1 MKQRS
6 DKCHVRMKPDFLFDL
21 KKRFKSEYT
30 SWIYICFKLA
40 DVRKV
45 GYEPNKFFKVDRDT
59 ICKLLHTNTSTITRE
74 VQKLISYGLI
84 EQKGRE
90 YRILNN
96 DMNSIFEDTEGF
108 PKHIRIY
115 NNFLIDFFERLNQE
129 YPDIENKDRSV
140 IKTAE
145 VFFYLIAKNRHCLI
159 KTPILESDETSK
171 TISAFL
177 NHDED
182 CVKEYLEALES
193 IGQIEI
199 DEDGKI
205 KTLYGYGR
213 SERFKK
219 IPKERRNYY
228 ETNMINNEDEIKED
242 DYQNEPVQFELNEES
257 ILKSVDEHKKPVQSE
272 LKEESI
278 LKSVDEHKE
287 YVQAPEPITDREKIR
302 MLEIMANGNSEKFKN
317 LLLKYNISLEDNL
330 KNFNNN
336 NKINNS
342 KSINSEIKNNITE
355 DEILEEEDEL
365 SEEERKQHLDFKVI
379 YNVLK
384 KFPDNNERRK
394 IFYVNLISKETFDLF
409 LSGLKDY
416 LGEEEFNSWE
426 NETFPG
432 HNENKFDVLW
442 SN

>member
-6 DKCHVRMKPDFLFDL
+6 EKCHVRMKPDFLFDL
-21 KKRFKSEYT
+21 KKRFKSQYT

-45 GYEPNKFFKVDRDT
+45 GYEPNKFFKVDRDI
-59 ICKLLHTNTSTITRE
+59 ICKLLHTNSSTITRE

-96 DMNSIFEDTEGF
+96 DMNSIFEDSDGF

-115 NNFLIDFFERLNQE
+115 NNFLIDFFERLNHE

-228 ETNMINNEDEIKED
+228 ETNMINNEDEREEE
-242 DYQNEPVQFELNEES
+242 DYQNEPVQSELN
-257 ILKSVDEHKKPVQSE
+257 
-272 LKEESI
+272 EESI

-287 YVQAPEPITDREKIR
+287 YVQTPEPFTEENKIR

-317 LLLKYNISLEDNL
+317 LLLKHNISLEDNL
-330 KNFNNN
+330 KNFNNKK
-336 NKINNS
+336 KINNS
-342 KSINSEIKNNITE
+342 KSKNTEIKNNITE

-365 SEEERKQHLDFKVI
+365 SEEERKQHIDFKII
-379 YNVLK
+379 YNSLK
-384 KFPDNNERRK
+384 NFPDNNERRK
-394 IFYVNLISKETFDLF
+394 IFYINQISKETFNLF

-416 LGEEEFNSWE
+416 LGEEEFINWE
-426 NETFPG
+426 NKIFPG
-432 HNENKFDVLW
+432 PNVNKFNVLW